1 MACHLYLFSA
11 FEGML
16 WRIIIYCIHCHY
28 ISNITFSSWQCFLY
42 EQYGS
47 FRFESSMFRTSF
59 QIQTGQHH
67 LVDTTWWAKSLPWQ
81 LLKYTKNGKAQIG
94 IFLNLLVKICKVH
107 ICSHKQHL
115 VGGWTN
121 PIEKKMLV
129 KLGIFSPNRGE
140 NKKYLSCHQLVA
152 PPPIFWGVQS
162 SDCLKL
168 FLGGVCMNSDV
179 SKSKGFPWT
188 SGLFRRSHWFGKTK
202 HMKYLGIPLKTHEIC
217 GNTTK
222 KHMKYV
228 GMPLNTIQ

>member
-1 MACHLYLFSA
+1 MPPLFVFSIWRHVVKNYHILYTLSLYIKHNFFILAMLPLRTVWLFSFRKQHVPHIISDPNWSA
-11 FEGML
+11 SSRWHNLMGEKSPMATFE
-16 WRIIIYCIHCHY
+16 IHKKWKGPNWNLPESSREDLQGTHMQ
-28 ISNITFSSWQCFLY
+28 SQTTSSW
-42 EQYGS
+42 
-47 FRFESSMFRTSF
+47 
-59 QIQTGQHH
+59 
-67 LVDTTWWAKSLPWQ
+67 W
-81 LLKYTKNGKAQIG
+81 
-94 IFLNLLVKICKVH
+94 LN
-107 ICSHKQHL
+107 QPN
-115 VGGWTN
+115 W
-121 PIEKKMLV
+121 KKMLV